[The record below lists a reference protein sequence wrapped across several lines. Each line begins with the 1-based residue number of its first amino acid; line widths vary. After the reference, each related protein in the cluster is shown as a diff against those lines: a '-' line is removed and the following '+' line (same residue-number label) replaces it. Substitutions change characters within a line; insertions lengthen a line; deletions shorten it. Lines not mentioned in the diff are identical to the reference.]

1 MKALQLPNDGYIR
14 SSLPKDLFDTLL
26 IEGLKC
32 YNKLSNPGNAT
43 RITGLARPDG
53 TQTCPHYD
61 MSDKNSDYLKQFMF
75 PYVDR
80 YMENFPYIQNMKCL
94 TSNSPFIFKKPWY
107 NIQRPN
113 DYLPIHTHDGV
124 LSYTIWLK
132 LPPLSEFI
140 FYYSGIVHQMD
151 YTMRLTPQDE
161 GDFIFFPATLNHG
174 VHPFP
179 SNNPNEIRISI
190 SGNISLQ
197 GVDDYLSK

>member
-1 MKALQLPNDGYIR
+1 MKPLQLPNDGYIR

-32 YNKLSNPGNAT
+32 YNNET
-43 RITGLARPDG
+43 RITGLTRPDG
-53 TQTCPHYD
+53 TQTCPHYN
-61 MSDKNSDYLKQFMF
+61 MSDKNSDYLKNFIF
-75 PYVDR
+75 PYIIK
-80 YMENFPYIQNMKCL
+80 YMENFTHVENIKCL
-94 TSNSPFIFKKPWY
+94 SINSPFIFGKPWY
-107 NIQRPN
+107 NIQKPN

-132 LPPLSEFI
+132 LPLSSEFV
-140 FYYSGIVHQMD
+140 FYYSGIVSQRD
-151 YTMRLTPQDE
+151 YIMRLTPKDV
-161 GDFIFFPATLNHG
+161 GDFILFPATLNHG

-179 SNNPNEIRISI
+179 SNDPNEIRISI

>member
-1 MKALQLPNDGYIR
+1 MELIQLPNDGYIR
-14 SSLPKDLFDTLL
+14 SSLPKELFDTLL
-26 IEGLKC
+26 TEGLGC
-32 YNKLSNPGNAT
+32 YNNEN
-43 RITGLARPDG
+43 RITGLKRPDG
-53 TQTCPHYD
+53 TQTCPHYNV
-61 MSDKNSDYLKQFMF
+61 SDKNSDCLKDFIF
-75 PYVDR
+75 PYIDQ

-94 TSNSPFIFKKPWY
+94 TSNSPFIFGKPWY

-132 LPPLSEFI
+132 LPLSSEFV
-140 FYYSGIVHQMD
+140 FYYSGIVNQMD
-151 YTMRLTPQDE
+151 YILKLTPQDE

-179 SNNPNEIRISI
+179 SNDPNEIRISI

>member
-1 MKALQLPNDGYIR
+1 MCIR
-14 SSLPKDLFDTLL
+14 
-26 IEGLKC
+26 
-32 YNKLSNPGNAT
+32 
-43 RITGLARPDG
+43 
-53 TQTCPHYD
+53 
-61 MSDKNSDYLKQFMF
+61 
-75 PYVDR
+75 DR
-80 YMENFPYIQNMKCL
+80 
-94 TSNSPFIFKKPWY
+94 WY

-140 FYYSGIVHQMD
+140 FYYSGIVNQKD

-161 GDFIFFPATLNHG
+161 GDFIFFPAILAHG

-179 SNNPNEIRISI
+179 SNDPNEIRISI

>member
-1 MKALQLPNDGYIR
+1 MKPLQLPNDGYIR

-26 IEGLKC
+26 IEGLDC
-32 YNKLSNPGNAT
+32 YNNES
-43 RITGLARPDG
+43 RITGLMRPDG

-61 MSDKNSDYLKQFMF
+61 MSDKNTDYLKEFMF
-75 PYVDR
+75 PYVDGYMDNFR
-80 YMENFPYIQNMKCL
+80 YLQSIKCL
-94 TSNSPFIFKKPWY
+94 SSNSPFIFGKPWY

-140 FYYSGIVHQMD
+140 FYYSGIVNQMD
-151 YTMRLTPQDE
+151 YTMRLTPQNE
-161 GDFIFFPATLNHG
+161 GDFIFFPATLCHG

-179 SNNPNEIRISI
+179 SNDPSEIRLSI

>member
-1 MKALQLPNDGYIR
+1 MELLQLPNDGYIR

-26 IEGLKC
+26 SEGLEC
-32 YNKLSNPGNAT
+32 HNNEN
-43 RITGLARPDG
+43 RITGLVRPDG

-61 MSDKNSDYLKQFMF
+61 MSDKNSDCLKEFIF
-75 PYVDR
+75 PYIDR
-80 YMENFPYIQNMKCL
+80 YKENFSYIQNMKCL

-140 FYYSGIVHQMD
+140 FYYSGIVNQMD
-151 YTMRLTPQDE
+151 YTLRLTPQNE
-161 GDFIFFPATLNHG
+161 GDFIFFPATLCHG

-179 SNNPNEIRISI
+179 SNDPSEIRLSI